1 MRLEAALTG
10 SLKEAMAAEIKA
22 AERAVTSA
30 VNAAAQG
37 LKTELRAQITGAG
50 LGQRLGNTWR
60 SETFPKGGTSISA
73 AGFVWSKAPGIV
85 RIYEEGATIRSTK
98 GLFLAVP
105 TPAAGRYGDGG
116 KKITPAGW
124 ERRTGIRLRFIY
136 RRSTPSLLVADNARL
151 SKSGRAL
158 PNLGRRQGASFIRTT
173 GRTTVPIF
181 ILVPFVRFRKRL
193 DVAGAAGKWIAALPG
208 LVSKHWPNEPAR
220 SAR

>member
-10 SLKEAMAAEIKA
+10 SLKEAIAEEIKA

-30 VNAAAQG
+30 VRSAGDG

-50 LGQRLGNTWR
+50 LGQRLANTWR
-60 SETFPKGGTSISA
+60 SESYPKGGTSISA

-85 RIYEEGATIRSTK
+85 RIYEEGATIRATK

-124 ERRTGIRLRFIY
+124 ERRTGLHLRFIY
-136 RRSTPSLLVADNARL
+136 RRGAPSLLVADNTRL
-151 SKSGRAL
+151 SGGGRAV
-158 PNLGRRQGASFIRTT
+158 PNLGRRQGASYTRNS

-181 ILVPFVRFRKRL
+181 LLLPFVRFRKRL
-193 DVAGAAGKWIAALPG
+193 DVAGAARKWIAALPG
-208 LVSKHWPNEPAR
+208 LVNKHWPNEPAR
-220 SAR
+220 SAK

>member
-1 MRLEAALTG
+1 
-10 SLKEAMAAEIKA
+10 MAAEIQA

-30 VNAAAQG
+30 VRAAADG

-50 LGQRLGNTWR
+50 LGRRLANTWR
-60 SETFPKGGTSISA
+60 SETYPKGGISVSA
-73 AGFVWSKAPGIV
+73 AGLVWSKAPGIV

-124 ERRTGIRLRFIY
+124 ERRVGIRLRFIY
-136 RRSTPSLLVADNARL
+136 RRAAPSLLVADNARL
-151 SKSGRAL
+151 SKSGRAAA
-158 PNLGRRQGASFIRTT
+158 NLGRRQGAAFLRTA
-173 GRTTVPIF
+173 GRTTVPMF
-181 ILVPFVRFRKRL
+181 ILLPFVRFRKRL
-193 DVAGAAGKWIAALPG
+193 DVAGSARKWIAALPG
-208 LVSKHWPNEPAR
+208 LVEKNWPNESNR